1 MKRTYLKF
9 AGALLAG
16 VLMFSTQAFAATV
29 EYDNL
34 RQLLIDGN
42 LDLQQATDSYYTNI
56 SNYENMITELTDE
69 RDYMKLLQS
78 MYEDDASAKEQY
90 RRNASNLST
99 AITRLKSQLDSQ
111 TSTSGFLSTDKTI
124 DLYTM
129 SAQTMM
135 NSYNQMA
142 LNVSAK
148 EKTAAAARKNYETVL
163 LKYESGAA
171 TEADLMNASDQM
183 QQQENLLESY
193 RQQAATLRFELLS
206 TLGITDSADV
216 TIGSV
221 PELDLSL
228 IDAIDFESDLNTAI
242 NNNSSVKSVRH
253 NKAGSYSEIDNKATS
268 EMVAV
273 GNQTASFTDLY
284 QQLLAQRTTYE
295 AALDAFASAEIT
307 YNTLQLKKQA
317 GMLSEADYLTGE
329 ASYLEALAQ
338 KETASMNL
346 YQAYQ
351 DYLWEVKGIEN
362 NQMQGGR

>member
-1 MKRTYLKF
+1 
-9 AGALLAG
+9 
-16 VLMFSTQAFAATV
+16 
-29 EYDNL
+29 
-34 RQLLIDGN
+34 
-42 LDLQQATDSYYTNI
+42 
-56 SNYENMITELTDE
+56 
-69 RDYMKLLQS
+69 
-78 MYEDDASAKEQY
+78 
-90 RRNASNLST
+90 
-99 AITRLKSQLDSQ
+99 
-111 TSTSGFLSTDKTI
+111 
-124 DLYTM
+124 
-129 SAQTMM
+129 
-135 NSYNQMA
+135 
-142 LNVSAK
+142 
-148 EKTAAAARKNYETVL
+148 
-163 LKYESGAA
+163 
-171 TEADLMNASDQM
+171 MNASDQM